1 MYQVRR
7 DGFFGALLP
16 QRIAV
21 VLTIAVGSSIGL
33 QAPLDSAVES
43 VTDLTYGSSQTV
55 GRKHP
60 ATMAKA
66 EI

>member
-43 VTDLTYGSSQTV
+43 VTVLPTEAA
-55 GRKHP
+55 RR
-60 ATMAKA
+60 
-66 EI
+66 